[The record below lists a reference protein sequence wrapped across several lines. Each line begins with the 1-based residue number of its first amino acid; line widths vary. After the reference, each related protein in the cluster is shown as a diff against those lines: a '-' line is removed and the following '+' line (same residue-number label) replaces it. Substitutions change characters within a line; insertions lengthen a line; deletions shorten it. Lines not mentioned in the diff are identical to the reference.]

1 VKQNSVERKHKTIS
15 TRHPNTQH
23 TDTSEKAV
31 VPSSSDQE
39 YEPNK
44 NTCVWD
50 RHDPHTE
57 THHRTAQQQKTN
69 CQKEIHRT
77 AQTTTQRTVKN
88 NLFLLALS
96 LRLICILNGTFKIGQ
111 LPSQNK
117 TNSKHVHIQNKKKA
131 ESTKQSHT
139 HSRQNEISLRN
150 IIWIGTFI

>member
-1 VKQNSVERKHKTIS
+1 MNPIKTLVFGIVTTRTLKHITEQRNNKKRTVKKKV
-15 TRHPNTQH
+15 
-23 TDTSEKAV
+23 
-31 VPSSSDQE
+31 
-39 YEPNK
+39 
-44 NTCVWD
+44 
-50 RHDPHTE
+50 
-57 THHRTAQQQKTN
+57 
-69 CQKEIHRT
+69 HRT

-139 HSRQNEISLRN
+139 HGRQNEISLRN